1 MAKTKLSAAVLKQ
14 NQLQKQH
21 EKEIQEKKKY
31 LFELNSKLSLALKDY
46 KLLTPDLISQ
56 VTEALKIDDY
66 EECRDAYLHVINTC
80 FQFEATKI
88 KASVGINK
96 DERIDNIIKT
106 TAGFFLIDVIK
117 TLKIVEF
124 GLILS
129 ITTTG
134 QYISNTMLN
143 VLEQVADEIKSKGY
157 NEIIA
162 RELKHYLE
170 IGGMIQPGDKEMTP
184 FTPQKKERLERL
196 VKLYSPEFDGRLL
209 SDMSGEEV

>member
-1 MAKTKLSAAVLKQ
+1 MVKKEKKSPKSPAVL
-14 NQLQKQH
+14 QH
-21 EKEIQEKKKY
+21 EKEIQAKKKY

-46 KLLTPDLISQ
+46 KLLTPELISQ
-56 VTEALKIDDY
+56 VTEALKINDY
-66 EECRDAYLHVINTC
+66 EECRDAYMPVIMNC

-117 TLKIVEF
+117 TLHIIEF
-124 GLILS
+124 GMILT
-129 ITTTG
+129 ITTTN
-134 QYISNTMLN
+134 QYISNTMLY
-143 VLEQVADEIKSKGY
+143 VLEQVVEELKTNNY

-162 RELKHYLE
+162 QEIRRYLK

-184 FTPQKKERLERL
+184 FTPQKKERLQKL
-196 VKLYSPEFDGRLL
+196 VQLYSPEFDGRLL
-209 SDMSGEEV
+209 SDISGEEV

>member
-1 MAKTKLSAAVLKQ
+1 M
-14 NQLQKQH
+14 
-21 EKEIQEKKKY
+21 EQE
-31 LFELNSKLSLALKDY
+31 
-46 KLLTPDLISQ
+46 T
-56 VTEALKIDDY
+56 
-66 EECRDAYLHVINTC
+66 
-80 FQFEATKI
+80 
-88 KASVGINK
+88 
-96 DERIDNIIKT
+96 IIKVDHVYMKFNL
-106 TAGFFLIDVIK
+106 ASERVDNFKEYVIK

-184 FTPQKKERLERL
+184 FTPQKKERLQKL
-196 VKLYSPEFDGRLL
+196 VKLYSSEFDGRLL

>member
-1 MAKTKLSAAVLKQ
+1 MIKKEKKSPAEL
-14 NQLQKQH
+14 QH

-46 KLLTPDLISQ
+46 KLLTPELISQ

-66 EECRDAYLHVINTC
+66 EECRDAYLPIIMNC

-117 TLKIVEF
+117 TLHIIEF
-124 GLILS
+124 GVILT
-129 ITTTG
+129 ITTTN
-134 QYISNTMLN
+134 QYISNTMLG
-143 VLEQVADEIKSKGY
+143 VLEQVAEELKANNY

-162 RELKHYLE
+162 REIKHYLE

-184 FTPQKKERLERL
+184 FTPQKKERLQKL